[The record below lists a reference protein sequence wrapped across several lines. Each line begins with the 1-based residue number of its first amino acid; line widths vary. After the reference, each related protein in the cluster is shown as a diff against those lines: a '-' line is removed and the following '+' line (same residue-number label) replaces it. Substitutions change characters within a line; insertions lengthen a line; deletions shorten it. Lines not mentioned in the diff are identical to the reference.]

1 LEEKLTNHFWVLGDF
16 SMFAYGF
23 IVININHWNILSIFI
38 YIVPELIRIKRE
50 YPIIFYHFLYNTVI
64 ITPALAWYSYHKQK
78 NSKNLFLQQKKIQ
91 SMNFEQKQ
99 IIKELP
105 DGVIIHKKATEVD
118 EMNPRELEKDQMG
131 SALG

>member
-1 LEEKLTNHFWVLGDF
+1 MYNIVLT
-16 SMFAYGF
+16 M
-23 IVININHWNILSIFI
+23 
-38 YIVPELIRIKRE
+38 
-50 YPIIFYHFLYNTVI
+50 
-64 ITPALAWYSYHKQK
+64 PALAYYSYLKQK

-118 EMNPRELEKDQMG
+118 NESRELEMDQMG

>member
-1 LEEKLTNHFWVLGDF
+1 
-16 SMFAYGF
+16 M
-23 IVININHWNILSIFI
+23 
-38 YIVPELIRIKRE
+38 
-50 YPIIFYHFLYNTVI
+50 
-64 ITPALAWYSYHKQK
+64 PALAWYSYHKQK

>member
-1 LEEKLTNHFWVLGDF
+1 MEEKLTNHFWVLGDF

-38 YIVPELIRIKRE
+38 YIVPELIRVKRE
-50 YPIIFYHFLYNTVI
+50 YPIIFYHYLYNTVI

-105 DGVIIHKKATEVD
+105 DGVIIHK
-118 EMNPRELEKDQMG
+118 
-131 SALG
+131 